1 MDRIV
6 LYRTYQSFLAT
17 GSEVSYNFTA
27 ESEHFDVQ

>member
-1 MDRIV
+1 V
-6 LYRTYQSFLAT
+6 SQFAYQSFLAT